1 MRKEVIKQVKAFRI
15 FFRSIR
21 DAFKSVVRN
30 FSLSMA
36 SILSVTITLIIV
48 SVSIIIAFNVNHAT
62 KDIENELNIVVYA
75 KRQATEEDI
84 NNLISEI
91 ENNKLVRET
100 EYISKEVQKTNMSEY
115 DETFKTIL
123 NFLDENPLLDSVIVY
138 VKDVKDMSKV
148 VEDLREIPNVETV
161 KYGEGTVD
169 EVVDAFDIIEKV
181 TIGIVIAL
189 ILVTVFLINNTIKL
203 TIYSRRSEIEIMR
216 LVGASNTAIKLP
228 FVFEGLI
235 IGLIGAIIPIC
246 ITIYGYVIM
255 YNTMKGHLFSEM
267 LNLIKPFNFVF
278 QVSGALLL
286 FGALVGMYGSL
297 RAVRKYLKI

>member
-62 KDIENELNIVVYA
+62 KDIESELNIVVYA
-75 KRQATEEDI
+75 KKDATEKDI

-100 EYISKEVQKTNMSEY
+100 EYISKEVQKTNMSKY
-115 DETFKTIL
+115 DDTFKTIL

-138 VKDVKDMSKV
+138 VKDVKNMSKV
-148 VEDLREIPNVETV
+148 AEELKEIPNVETV

-189 ILVTVFLINNTIKL
+189 ILVTIFLINYTIKL

-228 FVFEGLI
+228 FIFEGLI

-278 QVSGALLL
+278 QVSGSLLL

>member
-62 KDIENELNIVVYA
+62 KDIESELNIVVYA
-75 KRQATEEDI
+75 KKDATEKDI

-100 EYISKEVQKTNMSEY
+100 EYISKEVQKTNMSKY
-115 DETFKTIL
+115 DDTFKTIL

-138 VKDVKDMSKV
+138 VKDVKNMSKV
-148 VEDLREIPNVETV
+148 AEELKEIPNVETV

-189 ILVTVFLINNTIKL
+189 ILVTIFLINNTIKL

-228 FVFEGLI
+228 FIFEGLI

-278 QVSGALLL
+278 QVSGSLLL
-286 FGALVGMYGSL
+286 FGAL
-297 RAVRKYLKI
+297 